1 LWNWEKEGNEQ
12 VFYSGQFFKP
22 FLYFKKNISVSG
34 DYLEIEQIKK
44 AMCKT
49 LPSLLLVKER
59 SELFIE
65 AFFQFFNIHIFDYRL
80 GTQLFDFN
88 NSGSLT
94 LSLSS

>member
-1 LWNWEKEGNEQ
+1 MLISRA
-12 VFYSGQFFKP
+12 VFLSLFS
-22 FLYFKKNISVSG
+22 FKKDILVSE
-34 DYLEIEQIKK
+34 DYLGIEQIKK